1 MTEYVYIKSS
11 ADGVFFP
18 TPTTWQP
25 SSPSFSSRLW
35 SFTAQKGGQ
44 GYAEFFARR
53 EERNAKIIAAAA
65 PRPKKARESSCGRK
79 SMASGLIRSEV
90 EDEWYEF
97 RPSQRSFDPVK
108 NEWDLCK
115 PLDSKADVPDNGE
128 YDDDDDDYMG
138 NWIDPKPPV
147 GPSAPPSAPV
157 SSTPPSNPPSAPPA
171 PAPSTAAPSTTVQS
185 IDDNVHEPVSV
196 STTLRT

>member
-1 MTEYVYIKSS
+1 MTEYVYIKSTFRRW
-11 ADGVFFP
+11 GVLP
-18 TPTTWQP
+18 NPDYLAAVEPELQLP
-25 SSPSFSSRLW
+25 PVELYSPERGTEQCRILRS
-35 SFTAQKGGQ
+35 TGG
-44 GYAEFFARR
+44 AEC
-53 EERNAKIIAAAA
+53 ENHSGS
-65 PRPKKARESSCGRK
+65 ARESSCGRK

-97 RPSQRSFDPVK
+97 TPSQHSFDPVK

-115 PLDSKADVPDNGE
+115 PLDSKANVPDNGE

-147 GPSAPPSAPV
+147 GPSA
-157 SSTPPSNPPSAPPA
+157 PPSNPPSAPPA